1 MKTRGILTFVLCFVF
16 ASGVIGA
23 DIGSGERNKQ
33 PIQIK
38 SNALTTD
45 SAKRTATF
53 TGKVVARQGDV
64 TIYSDRLV
72 IYYSDKEKQNEVDKV
87 EAFGNV
93 RILQGDKI
101 GVSGHGVYESKAGK
115 IILDD
120 HPKIYQGED
129 EVAGKVITYFLDTQR
144 SEVTSDPDSR
154 VLVIIHPKEKGK
166 DGVKKP

>member
-1 MKTRGILTFVLCFVF
+1 MKTRGILTFVLCF
-16 ASGVIGA
+16 AYAGGVIAA
-23 DIGSGERNKQ
+23 DVGSGERNKQ

-72 IYYSDKEKQNEVDKV
+72 IFYSDKEKQNEVDKV

-101 GVSGHGVYESKAGK
+101 GLGGHGVYVSKEGK

-120 HPKIYQGED
+120 NPKVYQGED
-129 EVAGKVITYFLDTQR
+129 EVAGKVITYFLDSQR

-166 DGVKKP
+166 DGNKKP